1 MIDVIHAEYSS
12 RKPKKMP
19 GGLYPSKKKK
29 GISVAIFNMYVSNL
43 QNGMLVPTA
52 R

>member
-1 MIDVIHAEYSS
+1 MLYMLNTRPENQGSLADCIHQ
-12 RKPKKMP
+12 
-19 GGLYPSKKKK
+19 KKKK
-29 GISVAIFNMYVSNL
+29 GYFVAIFNMYVSNL

>member
-1 MIDVIHAEYSS
+1 MIEVIHAEYSS
-12 RKPKKMP
+12 RIQKKYEAW
-19 GGLYPSKKKK
+19 LIVSIKKK
-29 GISVAIFNMYVSNL
+29 GISVAISNKYVSNL